1 MTTQDTIKEIKLE
14 LRAAMNGVVAAQMR
28 QAGMPYK
35 LIFGVELPRLQE
47 IAREFR
53 ADRRLAQALWNESS
67 RECKILATM
76 LMPPAECLSEI
87 AEIWTDEMPT
97 AEIAQIAVQ
106 QLFSHTQWA
115 ADTAFCWIA
124 SDHAMRQLCGF
135 LIISRLLA
143 RGEQFN
149 QPALDELRD
158 QAEASIPE
166 ASLPLRKAITS
177 VLERLP
183 NPTNK
188 AE

>member
-1 MTTQDTIKEIKLE
+1 MTSTIKDIKKE
-14 LRAAMNGVVAAQMR
+14 LRAAMNGVASARMR
-28 QAGMPYK
+28 EAGAPYK

-47 IAREFR
+47 ISREFTPNHQ
-53 ADRRLAQALWNESS
+53 LAQALWNENI
-67 RECKILATM
+67 RESKILATL
-76 LMPPAECLSEI
+76 LMPLDHFYPEVADIWVDEIPSAEV
-87 AEIWTDEMPT
+87 
-97 AEIAQIAVQ
+97 AQVASMN
-106 QLFSHTQWA
+106 LFSRLPYA
-115 ADTAFCWIA
+115 PSLAFEWMA
-124 SDHAMRQLCGF
+124 SEKEMRQLCGF

-158 QAEASIPE
+158 QAEASMPE

>member
-1 MTTQDTIKEIKLE
+1 MTTQDTIREIKQE
-14 LRAAMNGVVAAQMR
+14 LRAAMNGVVSAQMR

-53 ADRRLAQALWNESS
+53 ADRRLAQALWNEPS

-76 LMPPAECLSEI
+76 LMPPAECLAEI

-97 AEIAQIAVQ
+97 AEMAQIAVQ
-106 QLFSHTQWA
+106 HLFSRTTWA

-124 SDHAMRQLCGF
+124 SGHPVRQLCGF
-135 LIISRLLA
+135 LIIARLLS

-149 QPALDELRD
+149 QAALDELKD
-158 QAEASIPE
+158 QAEASLPD

-183 NPTNK
+183 NPSNN